1 MGQTISWGNI
11 YLKLTLLYCPLPGR
25 KTNFHQP
32 NLIHTHNIIIIIIII
47 IIKALM
53 RDSEKGEDFTFSHF
67 PPPPEFRQP
76 DGETKS
82 LLLHS
87 AFPLGTAP

>member
-32 NLIHTHNIIIIIIII
+32 NLIYTHTHNIRIIIIIIIII

-53 RDSEKGEDFTFSHF
+53 RDSEKGEDFTFS
-67 PPPPEFRQP
+67 QYY
-76 DGETKS
+76 
-82 LLLHS
+82 
-87 AFPLGTAP
+87 